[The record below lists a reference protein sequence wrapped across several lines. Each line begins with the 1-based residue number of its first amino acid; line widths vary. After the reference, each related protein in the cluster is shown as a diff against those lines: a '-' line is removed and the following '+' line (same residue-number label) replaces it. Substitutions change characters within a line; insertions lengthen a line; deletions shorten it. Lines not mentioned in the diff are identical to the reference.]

1 MSRTLDSSMFTHSS
15 ASIDNVGSTSPLRNP
30 RSPILLFNTT
40 LALQCRLTWLY
51 LWAAPSP
58 PWISLPSL
66 PFQRSRLPLRQLL
79 RSQST
84 SLSLLLST
92 PTLRVSPFPS
102 PLLPPPQKC
111 PTPRRIHLLPLLFLR
126 LLLWMSSCLHLS
138 LTSLPLLP
146 TITAT
151 NIFQRPSRLADSS
164 TIPTVLQR
172 ISFPF
177 CDISSNTLL
186 VYFCFLPFYSL
197 VPIRWIHGRREATF
211 HRIQLHYWLP
221 SHHCLHSSC
230 LCCCMLRHSHLILS
244 RIWEYSNS
252 RIPSSTIS
260 PSSFLL
266 LQFFPYSPSSPLWLF
281 PYPFAFLV
289 SLYCCSFIDS
299 TPVSLLFSSLLP
311 LLIWIILPTVCSI

>member
-1 MSRTLDSSMFTHSS
+1 MFTHSS
-15 ASIDNVGSTSPLRNP
+15 ASINNVDSTLPLRNP
-30 RSPILLFNTT
+30 HSPILLFNTT
-40 LALQCRLTWLY
+40 LALQCRLTWLH

-66 PFQRSRLPLRQLL
+66 PFQRSRLPLLQLL

-92 PTLRVSPFPS
+92 QTPRVSPFPS
-102 PLLPPPQKC
+102 PLLPPLQKC

-126 LLLWMSSCLHLS
+126 LLLWMSSCLHLFS

-197 VPIRWIHGRREATF
+197 VPICWIHRRGKTAF
-211 HRIQLHYWLP
+211 RRIQLYYWLP
-221 SHHCLHSSC
+221 SSHSFRSYC
-230 LCCCMLRHSHLILS
+230 LCCCMLRHTRLILS
-244 RIWEYSNS
+244 RIWDCSNS
-252 RIPSSTIS
+252 RIPSSTTS

-266 LQFFPYSPSSPLWLF
+266 LPFFP
-281 PYPFAFLV
+281 
-289 SLYCCSFIDS
+289 
-299 TPVSLLFSSLLP
+299 
-311 LLIWIILPTVCSI
+311 